1 MKKCLQVHLVF
12 HHNLPQLKEDSVG
25 LLYVALNGHHL
36 GRLKRIHK
44 FLQADLLVSIR
55 VELMKQFLNCVATHL
70 RNHLSDHSM
79 KLFKAQGTWDL
90 IIISIPERCTLNYV
104 NRSCKLILRW
114 LIMARRFTNTDLEL
128 SLTSLKSYS
137 QNKWKNSAALTLHVW
152 LVYTFHPHPNQI
164 SWIAL

>member
-1 MKKCLQVHLVF
+1 MSIYVKLWSIFHIIYYNDDDDFYTKFLDIKLCTLFKFMKKCLQVHLVF

-36 GRLKRIHK
+36 RRLKRIHK

-79 KLFKAQGTWDL
+79 KLFKAQGT
-90 IIISIPERCTLNYV
+90 
-104 NRSCKLILRW
+104 
-114 LIMARRFTNTDLEL
+114 
-128 SLTSLKSYS
+128 
-137 QNKWKNSAALTLHVW
+137 
-152 LVYTFHPHPNQI
+152 
-164 SWIAL
+164 